1 MMPAPTDTSPVRSR
15 GGWGRRLRATA
26 VPAAGVR
33 LPLRRARA
41 LAAVP
46 APVRAAMAAA
56 SPRDPGDGAPASPA
70 RQLLERFQFC
80 ELDAMPP
87 GRLRQVV
94 EFLGG
99 RGRALR
105 TAPLRAN
112 WKALRLALEESAL
125 RALLLERTDEVVAF
139 LLRPGAACDPG
150 QGAQACAAGAGAQ
163 ALATFPSPEVFSP
176 G

>member
-1 MMPAPTDTSPVRSR
+1 
-15 GGWGRRLRATA
+15 
-26 VPAAGVR
+26 
-33 LPLRRARA
+33 PLRGARA

-46 APVRAAMAAA
+46 APARASMAAE
-56 SPRDPGDGAPASPA
+56 SPHDPGDSAPASPA

-99 RGRALR
+99 GGRALR

-139 LLRPGAACDPG
+139 LLRPDAAGDGGP
-150 QGAQACAAGAGAQ
+150 GAQASSVEAGAHAPS
-163 ALATFPSPEVFSP
+163 TFFA
-176 G
+176 

>member
-1 MMPAPTDTSPVRSR
+1 MPAPTEAPTPRAR
-15 GGWGRRLRATA
+15 GAWSRRLRTTA
-26 VPAAGVR
+26 VPAAGAR
-33 LPLRRARA
+33 LPLRGARA
-41 LAAVP
+41 LAAVS
-46 APVRAAMAAA
+46 APVRASMAAA
-56 SPRDPGDGAPASPA
+56 SPHDPGDGAPASPA

-139 LLRPGAACDPG
+139 LLRPDAAGDG
-150 QGAQACAAGAGAQ
+150 GLGAQAPSLEAGVHA
-163 ALATFPSPEVFSP
+163 PSAFFA
-176 G
+176 